1 MVHLRSCHALETRTG
16 GETSNFRGKLGNWGS
31 SRFSSGVITD
41 ADPSARHAPLLLI
54 RSHHNVSSLSL
65 SLWSMTLCP
74 PLKAWNLR
82 QKAWTAQLIHST
94 SVLLNYATKN
104 GQVGAMKVEQ
114 VKIISGHTGTIKEL
128 QTKTWLWKQGGTWTC
143 LVSSTFDSDHFG
155 MSITEPHSIIASL
168 MCFTVFQ
175 GERTADI
182 AISSQTLRWFRKNMK
197 NTSGK
202 LCSIQLGGQFWF

>member
-1 MVHLRSCHALETRTG
+1 MFPHC
-16 GETSNFRGKLGNWGS
+16 
-31 SRFSSGVITD
+31 
-41 ADPSARHAPLLLI
+41 
-54 RSHHNVSSLSL
+54 L

-182 AISSQTLRWFRKNMK
+182 AICSQTLRWFRKNMK
-197 NTSGK
+197 NTSGR

>member
-128 QTKTWLWKQGGTWTC
+128 QTKTWLKTGRN
-143 LVSSTFDSDHFG
+143 LNL
-155 MSITEPHSIIASL
+155 P
-168 MCFTVFQ
+168 
-175 GERTADI
+175 
-182 AISSQTLRWFRKNMK
+182 
-197 NTSGK
+197 
-202 LCSIQLGGQFWF
+202 GQFHLWFWPFWNEHHRATFNHRFTNVLYSISRWKNCWHCHLQSDFEMV